1 SLTVST
7 RLTNSGFLVK
17 ESGKQTTLTA
27 ALTMPVPDTLLRHGE
42 EMLSSPHDVT
52 LVLGALQFVPLEHLI
67 MEVYHTTFES
77 IHEALFAVIQCLPQV
92 SGLGSIHFNRQCL
105 AWSSFL
111 KALLF
116 YSPAPETDAVVLLK
130 CTRLVERMYSHTA
143 TTAEGFT
150 ILSSFMAAQYVS
162 ELQKVTL
169 QPDFKRHLTE
179 GVYRI
184 LDLCVEQ
191 EVRFLNNIL
200 QMGLREV
207 FNEIYGSYTYYHK
220 TQWQGEEKYTA
231 WDSPLPSPF
240 PERLSLL

>member
-1 SLTVST
+1 QSLTVST
-7 RLTNSGFLVK
+7 RLTNRNFLVK

-42 EMLSSPHDVT
+42 EMLSNPHVVT
-52 LVLGALQFVPLEHLI
+52 LVLGALQFVPFEHLI

-92 SGLGSIHFNRQCL
+92 SGLGSIHVTSCIFLCLLIHGGRQKGE
-105 AWSSFL
+105 AE
-111 KALLF
+111 K
-116 YSPAPETDAVVLLK
+116 VVLLK
-130 CTRLVERMYSHTA
+130 CTHPVERMYSHTA

-150 ILSSFMAAQYVS
+150 ILSSFMAAQYV
-162 ELQKVTL
+162 TL
-169 QPDFKRHLTE
+169 QPDIKRHLTE

-191 EVRFLNNIL
+191 EVRFLNKIL

-207 FNEIYGSYTYYHK
+207 FNELYGSYTHYHK

>member
-7 RLTNSGFLVK
+7 RLTNRNFLVK

-27 ALTMPVPDTLLRHGE
+27 ALTMPVPDTLLCHGE
-42 EMLSSPHDVT
+42 EMLSNPHDVT
-52 LVLGALQFVPLEHLI
+52 LVLGALQFVSLEHLI

-92 SGLGSIHFNRQCL
+92 SGLGSIHVTSCI
-105 AWSSFL
+105 FL
-111 KALLF
+111 SYHTSTKRT
-116 YSPAPETDAVVLLK
+116 PETDAVVLLK

-150 ILSSFMAAQYVS
+150 ILSSFMTAQYIS

-169 QPDFKRHLTE
+169 QPDIKRHLTE
-179 GVYRI
+179 GV
-184 LDLCVEQ
+184 CVEQ

-207 FNEIYGSYTYYHK
+207 FNELYGSYTPYHK

-231 WDSPLPSPF
+231 WDSPLSSPF